1 MRLDTGA
8 GGSVDRTAVI
18 DRAPATVFPV
28 SEIVFR
34 VVRVVGG
41 RARRGTSVVTTGRRS
56 RVDPG

>member
-1 MRLDTGA
+1 
-8 GGSVDRTAVI
+8 VDRTAVI

-41 RARRGTSVVTTGRRS
+41 RARRGTSVVTTGQRS
-56 RVDPG
+56 QVGRG